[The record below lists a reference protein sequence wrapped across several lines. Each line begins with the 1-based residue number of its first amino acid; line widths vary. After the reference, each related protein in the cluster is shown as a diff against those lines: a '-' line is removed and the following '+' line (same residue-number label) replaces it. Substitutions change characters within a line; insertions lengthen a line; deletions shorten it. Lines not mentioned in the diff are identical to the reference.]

1 MANHTNKFSDKD
13 VMIQRHQKMV
23 KKMKRRQTLQAVTKK
38 LKRNR
43 QPKSARWKNW
53 LDHDPEA
60 WDELDYELEER
71 IMPRGEAERRRAL
84 EQATVQAAEPE
95 SPAPEP
101 ALTGPDGETGRVV
114 EVSQGL
120 CRVELGSRVLICTV
134 RGSLSAVDTGF
145 TNVVA
150 VGDEVIVQPNGA
162 GEGVIEAVLPRR
174 TLLARPDVFYD
185 HLQQVIAANVDQLL
199 IVSSWREPTLWLEL
213 VDRYLIT
220 ARRNQLPALIC
231 LNKVDLAR
239 TEADCE
245 TTLEPYRQLGY
256 PVVMTSALTGQ
267 GLAELRSRLH
277 DRITVL
283 TGLSGVGK
291 SSLLAALEPG
301 LQIKVGRVSQS
312 SGEGR
317 HTTSQASLIRLD
329 SSGAI
334 VDTPGIREFGL
345 AGLQRPELEQYFP
358 EIATLSQGCR
368 FKNCAHLTEP
378 DCAVRQAVAA
388 GDLAVSRYHS
398 YQKIYETL
406 PA

>member
-1 MANHTNKFSDKD
+1 
-13 VMIQRHQKMV
+13 
-23 KKMKRRQTLQAVTKK
+23 LQAATKK

-43 QPKSARWKNW
+43 QPKPARKKEW
-53 LDHDPEA
+53 LDYDPET
-60 WDELDYELEER
+60 WDEVDYGPEER

-84 EQATVQAAEPE
+84 EQAAFQSAEPDTAE
-95 SPAPEP
+95 PGPSLSAPAGQSG
-101 ALTGPDGETGRVV
+101 LVV

-120 CRVELGSRVLICTV
+120 CRVELDSRVLICTV
-134 RGSLSAVDTGF
+134 RGTLTAMDTGF

-185 HLQQVIAANVDQLL
+185 HLQQIIAANVDQIL
-199 IVSSWREPTLWLEL
+199 IVSSWREPTIWLEL

-220 ARRNQLPALIC
+220 AQRNRLPPLIC

-239 TEADCE
+239 NEADCQAA
-245 TTLEPYRQLGY
+245 LQPYRNLGY
-256 PVVMTSALTGQ
+256 PVVLTSAVSGQ
-267 GLAELRSRLH
+267 GLDKLRTLLH
-277 DRITVL
+277 NRTTVL

-301 LQIKVGRVSQS
+301 LEVKVGQVSEA

-317 HTTSQASLIRLD
+317 HTTSQATLIRLG
-329 SSGAI
+329 STGAI

-345 AGLQRPELEQYFP
+345 AGLQRRDLEQFFP
-358 EIATLSQGCR
+358 EIAALSNGCR

-378 DCAVRQAVAA
+378 DCAVRQAETT
-388 GDLAVSRYHS
+388 GDLTASRYHS
-398 YQKIYETL
+398 YQTIYETL
-406 PA
+406 PG